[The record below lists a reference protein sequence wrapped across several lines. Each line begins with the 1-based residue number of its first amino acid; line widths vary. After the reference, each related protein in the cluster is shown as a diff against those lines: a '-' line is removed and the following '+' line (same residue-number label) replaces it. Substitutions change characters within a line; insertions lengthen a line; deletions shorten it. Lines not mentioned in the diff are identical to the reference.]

1 MVAKISRRAC
11 MLNHIGILLDIHAH
25 QFTVAAHMLRV
36 CFKSEKPLKGGCLI
50 VNCFSNCV
58 DPFHGV

>member
-1 MVAKISRRAC
+1 